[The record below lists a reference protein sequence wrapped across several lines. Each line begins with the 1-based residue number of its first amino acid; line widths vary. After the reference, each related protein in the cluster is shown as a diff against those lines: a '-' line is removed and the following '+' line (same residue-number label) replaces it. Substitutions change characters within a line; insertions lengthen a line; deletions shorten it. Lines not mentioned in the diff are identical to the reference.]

1 MFNTE
6 TEVSVHPDAPPD
18 TPIDKYSLRDQVAK
32 TLQELS
38 KRQEGIRTEM
48 QNLMDKMAAS
58 REAIGPF
65 CAEVGEGDGRI
76 VVLKYYDH
84 DETNLFTHFF
94 LSPHG
99 PMAIEVKFP
108 AHPSKEGLKG
118 MISMAKLDKIHRQ
131 RLLPLIDNLCER
143 EAQGP
148 QDERSSA
155 GLTTDGYSF
164 TLSLPP
170 FPGRSKGEGLVITSD
185 HGQNPRIVPVTNDQF
200 SRALFNS
207 MDEFLGK

>member
-1 MFNTE
+1 MANIETE
-6 TEVSVHPDAPPD
+6 TLTHPDA
-18 TPIDKYSLRDQVAK
+18 PIDKYSLRDRVAE
-32 TLQELS
+32 TLEELS
-38 KRQEGIRTEM
+38 ERQEGIRTKCRA
-48 QNLMDKMAAS
+48 LIGKMAAS

-65 CAEVGEGDGRI
+65 CAEVGKGNGRI
-76 VVLKYYDH
+76 VILKSYEH
-84 DETNLFTHFF
+84 DSDTNTFLHFF
-94 LSPHG
+94 LSADG

-108 AHPSKEGLKG
+108 ADTSKEGLKS
-118 MISMAKLDKIHRQ
+118 MISMAKLDRIHRR

-143 EAQGP
+143 EAQGQ

-155 GLTTDGYSF
+155 GLTADGYSF

-170 FPGRSKGEGLVITSD
+170 FPGRPKGESLVITSN
-185 HGQNPRIVPVTNDQF
+185 HGQNPRIVPVTNNQF